1 MRLLYFVFAL
11 MLSVSG
17 GFLFSQSGLV
27 PLDRHLSTIK
37 YPFEVHLFEF
47 NTQSQTLTMAYM
59 DVMPDNYA
67 DDG

>member
-27 PLDRHLSTIK
+27 PFDRHLSTIN

-47 NTQSQTLTMAYM
+47 NTQGQTLTMHTWM
-59 DVMPDNYA
+59 
-67 DDG
+67 

>member
-47 NTQSQTLTMAYM
+47 NT
-59 DVMPDNYA
+59 
-67 DDG
+67 